1 MIRTILVATDAS
13 PPSQRAIDL
22 GADMAAKYGA
32 TLRLLH
38 VVRDMQLP
46 EELRKM
52 AEVERLVGP
61 RRDVLEYVGKKI
73 LGDAESRARQKGAEK
88 LQTEL
93 AHGDPATAILEAAR
107 KENADLV
114 VLGTRGLGQVKGML
128 MGSVSRKVTNLAE
141 VNCLVVR

>member
-1 MIRTILVATDAS
+1 MIKSILVATDAS
-13 PPSQRAIDL
+13 PASHRAIDL
-22 GADMAAKYGA
+22 AADMAAKYGA

-46 EELRKM
+46 DELRKM
-52 AEVERLVGP
+52 AEVEKIFGP
-61 RRDVLEYVGKKI
+61 RQDVLEYVGKKI
-73 LGDAESRARQKGAEK
+73 LSDAQGRAKDRGAEK
-88 LQTEL
+88 VETAL
-93 AHGDPATAILEAAR
+93 AHGDPATAILETA
-107 KENADLV
+107 KETSSDLV

>member
-1 MIRTILVATDAS
+1 MIESILVATDAS
-13 PPSQRAIDL
+13 PASNRAIDL
-22 GADMAAKYGA
+22 AANMAARYGA
-32 TLRLLH
+32 SLEILH

-52 AEVERLVGP
+52 AEVEKLAAP

-73 LGDAESRARQKGAEK
+73 LGDATARAREHGAEK
-88 LQTEL
+88 VATSL
-93 AHGDPATAILEAAR
+93 AHGDPANAILNAAR
-107 KENADLV
+107 EKGSDLV